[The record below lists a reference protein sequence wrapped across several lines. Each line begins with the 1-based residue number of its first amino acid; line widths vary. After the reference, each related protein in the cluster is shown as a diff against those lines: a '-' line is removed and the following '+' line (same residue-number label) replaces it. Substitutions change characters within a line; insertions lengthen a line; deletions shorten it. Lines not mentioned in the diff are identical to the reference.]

1 MDGLNYVY
9 SFHMKIKLSI
19 GPAALVTAAFIG
31 PGTLTLCILAG
42 VQHGFSL
49 LWAML
54 LSVLITIFIQNTAA
68 RIAWTTRKGLAQ
80 SSLNQVASPALKL
93 ALAALLISAIFIGN
107 AAYEAG
113 NLSGA
118 LLGLKGLF
126 GESTFLF
133 GELDT
138 LPLLLGLVVG
148 YLLLKGN
155 FKWLK
160 QLLVAIVIL
169 MSLSFL
175 LTAALTQPNLGE
187 VLSGLF
193 LPSFQ
198 SDELLTIVGLLGT
211 TVVPYNLFL
220 HSAMVAASPNMSLKE
235 LQQDTL
241 VAVGLGGVVSLCI
254 IIAAASLEGNSLTNA
269 ADLGE
274 ALAPLYGEAAP
285 VFMQFGFFAAGLTSA
300 LTAPMAAGFVV
311 AECFQWSTKSWGYR
325 LTALSVLLVGVAF
338 TLLGAVPLE
347 IIRFAQIANGIL
359 LPVIGLLLLFTVN
372 NSSLMKS
379 ARPSFFQNAIFVFI
393 ELFFIFLGVKSL
405 GLLF

>member
-1 MDGLNYVY
+1 
-9 SFHMKIKLSI
+9 MKFKLSI

-54 LSVLITIFIQNTAA
+54 LSILITIFIQNTAA
-68 RIAWTTRKGLAQ
+68 RIALTTKKGLAQ
-80 SSLNQVASPALKL
+80 SSLNQVVSPVFKW
-93 ALAALLISAIFIGN
+93 ALAALLISAIFVGN

-126 GESTFLF
+126 GENTFLF
-133 GELDT
+133 GKYDA
-138 LPLLLGLVVG
+138 LPLLLGLIVG

-220 HSAMVAASPNMSLKE
+220 HSAMVAASPNMSLEE
-235 LQQDTL
+235 LRQDTL

-274 ALAPLYGEAAP
+274 ALAPLYGAAAP
-285 VFMQFGFFAAGLTSA
+285 VFMEFGFFAAGLTSA

-393 ELFFIFLGVKSL
+393 EVFFIFLGVKSL

>member
-1 MDGLNYVY
+1 MR
-9 SFHMKIKLSI
+9 FKLTV

-31 PGTLTLCILAG
+31 PGTLTLCILTG

>member
-1 MDGLNYVY
+1 MR
-9 SFHMKIKLSI
+9 FKLTV

-126 GESTFLF
+126 GENTFLF
-133 GELDT
+133 RELDT
-138 LPLLLGLVVG
+138 LPLLLGLIVG

-193 LPSFQ
+193 LPSFK

-220 HSAMVAASPNMSLKE
+220 HSTMVAASPNMSLEE
-235 LQQDTL
+235 LRKDTL
-241 VAVGLGGVVSLCI
+241 VAVGLGGVVSLSI

-274 ALAPLYGEAAP
+274 ALAPLYGAAAP

-393 ELFFIFLGVKSL
+393 EVFFIFLGVKSL

>member
-138 LPLLLGLVVG
+138 LPLLLGLIVG

-220 HSAMVAASPNMSLKE
+220 HSAMVAASPNMSLEE
-235 LQQDTL
+235 LRQDTL

-274 ALAPLYGEAAP
+274 ALAPLYGAAAP

-379 ARPSFFQNAIFVFI
+379 ARPSFFQNTIFVFI

>member
-1 MDGLNYVY
+1 
-9 SFHMKIKLSI
+9 MKIKLSI

-31 PGTLTLCILAG
+31 PGTLTLCIFAG

-126 GESTFLF
+126 GENTFLF

-138 LPLLLGLVVG
+138 LPLLLGLIVG

-220 HSAMVAASPNMSLKE
+220 HSAMVAASPTMSLEE
-235 LQQDTL
+235 LRQDTL

-274 ALAPLYGEAAP
+274 ALAPLYGAAAP

-379 ARPSFFQNAIFVFI
+379 ARPSFFQNAILVFI
-393 ELFFIFLGVKSL
+393 EVFFIFLGVKSL

>member
-9 SFHMKIKLSI
+9 SLHMKIKLSI

-118 LLGLKGLF
+118 LLGLRGLF

-138 LPLLLGLVVG
+138 LPLLLGLIVG

-220 HSAMVAASPNMSLKE
+220 HSAMVAASPNMSLEE
-235 LQQDTL
+235 LRQDTL
-241 VAVGLGGVVSLCI
+241 VAVCLGGVVSLCI

-274 ALAPLYGEAAP
+274 ALAPLYGAAAP

-347 IIRFAQIANGIL
+347 IIRFAQIANGVL

-393 ELFFIFLGVKSL
+393 ELFFIFLGIKSL

>member
-1 MDGLNYVY
+1 MFN
-9 SFHMKIKLSI
+9 KKI
-19 GPAALVTAAFIG
+19 GPAALVMAAFIG

-68 RIAWTTRKGLAQ
+68 RISWTTRKGLAQ
-80 SSLNQVASPALKL
+80 SSLNQVASPALKF

-113 NLSGA
+113 NFSGA

-138 LPLLLGLVVG
+138 LPLLLGLIVG

-160 QLLVAIVIL
+160 QFLVAIVIL

-175 LTAALTQPNLGE
+175 LTAALTQPNYGQ

-198 SDELLTIVGLLGT
+198 SDQLLTIVGLLGT

-220 HSAMVAASPNMSLKE
+220 HSAMVAASPNMSLEE
-235 LQQDTL
+235 LRQDTL
-241 VAVGLGGVVSLCI
+241 VAVGFGGVVSLCI
-254 IIAAASLEGNSLTNA
+254 IIAAASLEGNNLTNA

-274 ALAPLYGEAAP
+274 ALAPLYGAAAP

>member
-1 MDGLNYVY
+1 M
-9 SFHMKIKLSI
+9 
-19 GPAALVTAAFIG
+19 
-31 PGTLTLCILAG
+31 
-42 VQHGFSL
+42 
-49 LWAML
+49 
-54 LSVLITIFIQNTAA
+54 
-68 RIAWTTRKGLAQ
+68 
-80 SSLNQVASPALKL
+80 
-93 ALAALLISAIFIGN
+93 
-107 AAYEAG
+107 
-113 NLSGA
+113 
-118 LLGLKGLF
+118 LGLKGLF

-160 QLLVAIVIL
+160 QILLTIVVL

-187 VLSGLF
+187 VLRGLF

-254 IIAAASLEGNSLTNA
+254 IIAAASLEGNTLTNA

-274 ALAPLYGEAAP
+274 ALAPLYGAAAP

-379 ARPSFFQNAIFVFI
+379 ARPSFFQNTIFVFI

>member
-1 MDGLNYVY
+1 MR
-9 SFHMKIKLSI
+9 FQLSV

-80 SSLNQVASPALKL
+80 SSLDQVASPALKL

-126 GESTFLF
+126 GENTFLF

-138 LPLLLGLVVG
+138 LPLLLGLIVG

-155 FKWLK
+155 FQWLK

-175 LTAALTQPNLGE
+175 ITAVLTQPNLGQ

-193 LPSFQ
+193 VPSFE

-220 HSAMVAASPNMSLKE
+220 HSAMVAASPHMSLDA
-235 LQQDTL
+235 LRRDTL

-254 IIAAASLEGNSLTNA
+254 IVAAASLEGNSLTNA

-274 ALAPLYGEAAP
+274 ALAPLYGAAAP
-285 VFMQFGFFAAGLTSA
+285 IFMQFGFFAAGLTSA
-300 LTAPMAAGFVV
+300 LTAPMAAGFVL
-311 AECFQWSTKSWGYR
+311 AECFQWSTKGWGYR
-325 LTALSVLLVGVAF
+325 LTALAVLLVGVAF

-347 IIRFAQIANGIL
+347 IIRFAQIANGML

-372 NSSLMKS
+372 NSPLMKN
-379 ARPSFFQNAIFVFI
+379 ARPTRFQNTLFIFI

-405 GLLF
+405 GLIF

>member
-1 MDGLNYVY
+1 
-9 SFHMKIKLSI
+9 MKFKLSI

-80 SSLNQVASPALKL
+80 SSLNQVVSPVFKL

-126 GESTFLF
+126 GENTFLF
-133 GELDT
+133 GEHDT
-138 LPLLLGLVVG
+138 LPLLLGLMVG

-187 VLSGLF
+187 VLRGLF

-220 HSAMVAASPNMSLKE
+220 HSAMVAASPHMSLEE
-235 LQQDTL
+235 LRQDTF

-274 ALAPLYGEAAP
+274 ALAPLYGAAAP

-311 AECFQWSTKSWGYR
+311 AECFQWSKNSWGYR

-372 NSSLMKS
+372 NSGLMKS
-379 ARPSFFQNAIFVFI
+379 ARPSFFQNAILVFI
-393 ELFFIFLGVKSL
+393 EVFFIFLGVKSL

>member
-1 MDGLNYVY
+1 MFN
-9 SFHMKIKLSI
+9 KKI

-126 GESTFLF
+126 GENTFLF

-138 LPLLLGLVVG
+138 MPLLLGLIVG

-175 LTAALTQPNLGE
+175 LTATLTQPNLGE

-220 HSAMVAASPNMSLKE
+220 HSAMVAASPNMSLEE
-235 LQQDTL
+235 LRQDTL

-274 ALAPLYGEAAP
+274 ALAPLYGAAAP
-285 VFMQFGFFAAGLTSA
+285 VFMKFGFFAAGLTSA

-379 ARPSFFQNAIFVFI
+379 ARPSFFQNAILVFI
-393 ELFFIFLGVKSL
+393 EVFFIFLGVKSL

>member
-1 MDGLNYVY
+1 MR
-9 SFHMKIKLSI
+9 FQLSI

-54 LSVLITIFIQNTAA
+54 LSVLITIFIQNTSA

-80 SSLNQVASPALKL
+80 SSLDQVASPALKL

-118 LLGLKGLF
+118 ILGLKGLF
-126 GESTFLF
+126 GENTFRF

-138 LPLLLGLVVG
+138 LPLLLGLIVG

-175 LTAALTQPNLGE
+175 LTAVLTQPNLGQ
-187 VLSGLF
+187 VLGGLF
-193 LPSFQ
+193 VPSFEP
-198 SDELLTIVGLLGT
+198 DELLTIVGLLGT

-220 HSAMVAASPNMSLKE
+220 HSAMVAASPHMSLDA
-235 LQQDTL
+235 LRRDTL

-254 IIAAASLEGNSLTNA
+254 IVAAASLEGNSLTNA
-269 ADLGE
+269 ADLGK
-274 ALAPLYGEAAP
+274 ALAPLYGTVAP
-285 VFMQFGFFAAGLTSA
+285 VFMQFGFFAAGITSA

-311 AECFQWSTKSWGYR
+311 AECFQWSTKGWGYR
-325 LTALSVLLVGVAF
+325 LTALAVLLVGVAF

-347 IIRFAQIANGIL
+347 IIRFAQIANGML

-372 NSSLMKS
+372 NSPLMKK
-379 ARPSFFQNAIFVFI
+379 ARPTPIQNTLFIFI
-393 ELFFIFLGVKSL
+393 ELFLIFLGVKSL
-405 GLLF
+405 GLIF

>member
-1 MDGLNYVY
+1 MFN
-9 SFHMKIKLSI
+9 KKI

-68 RIAWTTRKGLAQ
+68 RVAWTTRKGLAQ

-126 GESTFLF
+126 GENTFLF

-138 LPLLLGLVVG
+138 LPLLLGLIVG

-193 LPSFQ
+193 LPNFQ

-220 HSAMVAASPNMSLKE
+220 HSAMVAASPNMSLEE
-235 LQQDTL
+235 LRRDTL

-274 ALAPLYGEAAP
+274 ALAPLYGAAAP

-379 ARPSFFQNAIFVFI
+379 ARPSFFQNAILVFI
-393 ELFFIFLGVKSL
+393 EVFFIFLGVKSL

>member
-1 MDGLNYVY
+1 
-9 SFHMKIKLSI
+9 MKLKLSI

-80 SSLNQVASPALKL
+80 SSLNQVASPALRL

-126 GESTFLF
+126 GENAFLF

-138 LPLLLGLVVG
+138 LPLLLGLIVG

-175 LTAALTQPNLGE
+175 LTAALTQPNLEE
-187 VLSGLF
+187 VLIGLF

-220 HSAMVAASPNMSLKE
+220 HSAMVAATPNMSLEE
-235 LQQDTL
+235 LRRDTL

-254 IIAAASLEGNSLTNA
+254 IIAAASLEGNSLTNS

-274 ALAPLYGEAAP
+274 ALAPLYGAAAP

-379 ARPSFFQNAIFVFI
+379 ARPSFFQNAIFIFI
-393 ELFFIFLGVKSL
+393 ELFFVFLGVKSL